1 MTKGTRT
8 GIVCA
13 FVAQAV
19 VGCGSYS
26 PPPTAPAQVQLPVVV
41 PQPVP
46 SPAAPPSPG
55 FFYAPGYVLTAVSL
69 SGVVTERTATEQTPL
84 EDVRVYCDACGITGH
99 TWQFTDKNGR
109 YRFHGDLASG
119 GGVWLAAAYATPLF
133 VEKEGFVAVLPPLDH
148 SGQVTVKMN
157 GDTEFD
163 VQMQRR

>member
-13 FVAQAV
+13 FVSQGFL
-19 VGCGSYS
+19 GCGSYS
-26 PPPTAPAQVQLPVVV
+26 SPPTAPAQVQPPAVV
-41 PQPVP
+41 PQPIP
-46 SPAAPPSPG
+46 PPAAPPSPG
-55 FFYAPGYVLTAVSL
+55 FIYGPGYVLNGVSL

-109 YRFHGDLASG
+109 YIFHGDLASG
-119 GGVWLAAAYATPLF
+119 GGVWLAAGNATPLL
-133 VEKEGFVAVLPPLDH
+133 VEKEGFVAVLPPVDR
-148 SGQVTVKMN
+148 SGQISVKMDGN
-157 GDTEFD
+157 TEFD

>member
-1 MTKGTRT
+1 MTKATRT

-26 PPPTAPAQVQLPVVV
+26 SPPTAPAQVQPPVVV

-46 SPAAPPSPG
+46 SPAAPPSPASG
-55 FFYAPGYVLTAVSL
+55 YSPGYVLTAVSL

-84 EDVRVYCDACGITGH
+84 EDVRVYCDACGAVGH
-99 TWQFTDKNGR
+99 TWRFTDKNGR
-109 YRFHGDLASG
+109 YYFPGDLASG
-119 GGVWLAAAYATPLF
+119 GGVWLAPGSATPLF
-133 VEKEGFVAVLPPLDH
+133 VEKDGFVAVLPPVDR
-148 SGQVTVKMN
+148 SGQVSVKVDGN
-157 GDTEFD
+157 TEFD